1 MIDILKRFL
10 MVAFAEWKLFYTDAA
25 AVLLLVVASVLY
37 AFYYPMPYKYQTVT
51 KIPVAIV
58 DLDNSKVSRSL
69 VQMADASQ
77 QVDVRH
83 VFSEVRDAEA
93 AMANEEIY
101 GFMVIPPNIEVDLQK
116 GQSVNINVFTH
127 GAYVMLHGNISTAF
141 TTCALTLGATTKVKR
156 IALSKKVPAAQAM
169 AMRDPM
175 PLGIQV
181 MYNNTGSY
189 SNYVVPSVLIMILQQ
204 SLIIGLCLLGGARA
218 HRKFRKLQ
226 RDASYENEN
235 MLFRYFGRSFAY
247 FVHYCS
253 FILLYHFVV
262 YQVFDFPRR
271 GELLP
276 MAFFAFIF
284 FFSVINFAMVLSQVF
299 VQRETSVQL
308 FLYMSIPLLFLSN
321 FSWPTELVPSWMQTL
336 SSLVPSTYAIPAW
349 VAIEQRG
356 ASLSDAAG
364 YLVPLATLSVFYMV
378 LGLVLTH
385 LRDGSK
391 LKTGEM

>member
-1 MIDILKRFL
+1 
-10 MVAFAEWKLFYTDAA
+10 
-25 AVLLLVVASVLY
+25 
-37 AFYYPMPYKYQTVT
+37 
-51 KIPVAIV
+51 
-58 DLDNSKVSRSL
+58 
-69 VQMADASQ
+69 
-77 QVDVRH
+77 
-83 VFSEVRDAEA
+83 
-93 AMANEEIY
+93 
-101 GFMVIPPNIEVDLQK
+101 
-116 GQSVNINVFTH
+116 
-127 GAYVMLHGNISTAF
+127 
-141 TTCALTLGATTKVKR
+141 
-156 IALSKKVPAAQAM
+156 
-169 AMRDPM
+169 MRDPF
-175 PLGIQV
+175 PISIQTLF
-181 MYNNTGSY
+181 NSTGGY
-189 SNYVVPSVLIMILQQ
+189 ANYVVPSVLVVILQQ
-204 SLIIGLCLLGGARA
+204 SLIIGICVLGGSRA
-218 HRKFRKLQ
+218 HRRFRKKFR
-226 RDASYENEN
+226 DSPVENESVPY
-235 MLFRYFGRSFAY
+235 RYFGRSFAY

-276 MAFFAFIF
+276 MAVFAFIF